1 MGEILLFSIQAGIA
15 FFEVWLCYQFL
26 FITILENERLDKKE
40 KIIEW
45 GNIVVVGLLLSV
57 NRMLLFFSR
66 TVFIFCIVITS
77 ICVIYI
83 KGKDI
88 VLSLGTVAL
97 LFSLISLID
106 FLFAFLSMMFLQQ
119 QFEHKVYLTMTY
131 WQIIIFIIS
140 RLIIYFCL
148 SAIRKKIAEIDFREY
163 KNILILWSIIFY
175 GVLRYYQNIL
185 SDMVDGVLK
194 MKGGSAGFSLFVLVI
209 IVLFIGIILLKNQS
223 IKKENEFLISRDAI
237 VEQKYQEMA
246 KLIEKNRELVHDI
259 NNHLLILNGF
269 AEANDCKRIKAYL
282 EKIGQNVFD
291 SNIGGTWTGNK
302 TLDMLLSQK
311 KSVSEQM
318 GIRFEIESVYHPYLP
333 FNDNQICS
341 LFGNLLDN
349 ALEACERMEGSNRWI
364 LIRIEKQNQML
375 FIEIINSI
383 EKKPERKYGEWISS
397 KLDKKIHGYG
407 QKSVGRIVE
416 EYGGVISYQ
425 VKDNVFSVDLSFFD
439 VNNATYK
446 K

>member
-1 MGEILLFSIQAGIA
+1 MGEILLFSVQAGIA

-26 FITILENERLDKKE
+26 FITVLESERLDRKE

-45 GNIVVVGLLLSV
+45 GNIAAVGVLLSV

-66 TVFIFCIVITS
+66 TVFICCIVITS
-77 ICVIYI
+77 ACVVYI

-88 VLSLGTVAL
+88 VLCIGTAAL
-97 LFSLISLID
+97 PFSLISLID
-106 FLFAFLSMMFLQQ
+106 FLFAFLSMVFLQQ

-140 RLIIYFCL
+140 RLFIYSCL
-148 SAIRKKIAEIDFREY
+148 VAVRKKIALIDFREY
-163 KNILILWSIIFY
+163 KSILILWSAIFY

-185 SDMVDGVLK
+185 SDMVDGALK
-194 MKGGSAGFSLFVLVI
+194 MRGGSAGLSLFVLMI

-237 VEQKYQEMA
+237 VGQKYQEMA
-246 KLIEKNRELVHDI
+246 KLIERNRELVHDI
-259 NNHLLILNGF
+259 NNHLLILNGY

-282 EKIGQNVFD
+282 EKIGQNAFD
-291 SNIGGTWTGNK
+291 SNIGGVWTGNN

-318 GIRFEIESVYHPYLP
+318 GIRFDIEAVYHPYLP

-349 ALEACERMEGSNRWI
+349 AMEACERMKGNERWI
-364 LIRIEKQNQML
+364 LTKIEKQNQML
-375 FIEIINSI
+375 FIQITNSI
-383 EKKPERKYGEWISS
+383 EKKPQKDRGIWISE
-397 KLDKKIHGYG
+397 KADKKSHGYG
-407 QKSVGRIVE
+407 RKSVGRIVE
-416 EYGGVISYQ
+416 EYGGIISYQ
-425 VKDNVFSVDLSFFD
+425 VKEHEFSVDLSFFD
-439 VNNATYK
+439 VKSTT
-446 K
+446 